1 MPTAADRRAERIYLR
16 TATIL
21 RWQGEGNA
29 RSGSGTVHNMSHVGC
44 YVLTHAPAA
53 LGDMIT
59 VSFGEGLPDIP
70 SEVRYLDADVGMG
83 IAFRGVT
90 PELAERLRA
99 FARSKAEPV
108 IEAAQRE

>member
-1 MPTAADRRAERIYLR
+1 MPTAIEYRRAERIYLR

-21 RWQGEGNA
+21 QWRGEM

-53 LGDMIT
+53 LGDMIV
-59 VSFGEGLPDIP
+59 VSFGPELPEIP
-70 SEVRYLDADVGMG
+70 CEVRYLDPDVGMG

-90 PELAERLRA
+90 PELGERLRA
-99 FARSKAEPV
+99 FARSKAEPAA
-108 IEAAQRE
+108 EAGKQE